1 MLGRFHDSP
10 ITPVRRSAKQLETW
24 LRSGPPST
32 TARRLALRFRTS
44 SFPRD
49 DVQSFVHLIE
59 NADAIVST
67 GGGFVTDSFSP
78 HANNVLKLLAA
89 GRANGVPT
97 AMFGQ
102 GLGPIEDR
110 GLFEVARALAGFD
123 LVSLREGR
131 TGPLLLNKLGVSPK
145 KWRVTGDDAIEL
157 AYRFRPKEL
166 GGCLGVNLRLAYYS
180 GMTPE
185 TARSVFA
192 ILKDVA
198 LSTQAVIIPVPI
210 SIYQVESD
218 TASIL
223 QLADISPQESLVA
236 QEIDSPESAAKQ
248 AGRCRVVVTGSYH
261 AGVFALSQGCSVVGV
276 AATPYYADKFLG
288 LQDQFPEGCTT
299 VTLDSPDGIG
309 LLRRTVMERWNAA
322 PENRL
327 KILARASS
335 QIESSRAAYQDWCG
349 SVLNRVS
356 TRTSKGT

>member
-1 MLGRFHDSP
+1 M
-10 ITPVRRSAKQLETW
+10 
-24 LRSGPPST
+24 
-32 TARRLALRFRTS
+32 ARRLAFRFRTAD
-44 SFPRD
+44 FPLEE
-49 DVQSFVHLIE
+49 VQSLLELVE
-59 NADAIVST
+59 SADAIVAT
-67 GGGFVTDSFSP
+67 GGGFVTDSFSD
-78 HANNVLKLLAA
+78 HAKNIIKLLDA

-110 GLFEVARALAGFD
+110 GLFEVARELAGFD

-131 TGPLLLNKLGVSPK
+131 AGPLLLSKLGVPSN

-157 AYRFRPKEL
+157 AYRFRPEKL

-198 LSTQAVIIPVPI
+198 LSTQAAIIPLPI

-218 TASIL
+218 TTSIL

-236 QEIDSPESAAKQ
+236 QEIDSPKAAAKQ

-288 LQDQFPEGCTT
+288 LQHQFPDGCKT
-299 VTLDSPDGIG
+299 VTLDSSNGME
-309 LLRRTVMERWNAA
+309 LLRRAVMDQWSAA
-322 PENRL
+322 PENRHKL
-327 KILARASS
+327 LARASS

-349 SVLNRVS
+349 SVLQRVPA
-356 TRTSKGT
+356 RTTKGI